1 MPLDIEL
8 EYFINHLSNVKPKI
22 SDIRHGYEVVKT
34 LVDAS
39 QQILK

>member
-1 MPLDIEL
+1 MPLDIEI
-8 EYFINHLSNVKPKI
+8 EYFINHLSSVKPKI
-22 SDIRHGYEVVKT
+22 SNIRHGYEVVKT